1 MFPDEFDNQPFDPF
15 NVGPPNSGL
24 RLEYNIPTC
33 CSYPPPVFVAK
44 PEYVKAA
51 EDQKALLTGSQASF
65 SRDSKLKV
73 GKSRIGE
80 VAISKAINEEMSLAK
95 KQAAA
100 IHEKARIDA
109 GGESKVNVSI
119 DSTSDERVSA
129 KDSVRT
135 LLPVKSKRQTSG
147 GGGAQSSGSDS
158 SVAQKTSKVSQV
170 SSKPSRVSQA
180 DSTTVSNTTL
190 SPKSILK
197 KPIKFKDAVEM
208 SSISIKSKPSARE
221 YLRPRPSERST
232 RSHTSQKNV
241 DESASTATIRKS
253 ITSTASLKQEK
264 ENASKASIKSKTND
278 APSRIGLKENANK
291 VQSHSDFSFGKSL
304 TEQVADL
311 ADRLNAGNEPNF
323 RRYDS
328 VVRNHSVSE
337 PKKLNHGDRMTF
349 WFSDAVLS

>member
-24 RLEYNIPTC
+24 RLDYDIPTC

-51 EDQKALLTGSQASF
+51 REQKALLAGSQASL
-65 SRDSKLKV
+65 SRSSKLKADP
-73 GKSRIGE
+73 SQIGE
-80 VAISKAINEEMSLAK
+80 VAISKAINEEMTLAK

-100 IHEKARIDA
+100 IHENARINA
-109 GGESKVNVSI
+109 GRESKVNVSQ
-119 DSTSDERVSA
+119 DEAVSV

-147 GGGAQSSGSDS
+147 EGEVQSSESDS
-158 SVAQKTSKVSQV
+158 SVGSKVSQI
-170 SSKPSRVSQA
+170 SYKASRISQA
-180 DSTTVSNTTL
+180 GSATASSTTL
-190 SPKSILK
+190 IPKSILK
-197 KPIKFKDAVEM
+197 NPISFKDAVR
-208 SSISIKSKPSARE
+208 STISMKSKVSATDH
-221 YLRPRPSERST
+221 LKPRASERST

-241 DESASTATIRKS
+241 EATASNATIKNSIVSLRKD
-253 ITSTASLKQEK
+253 K
-264 ENASKASIKSKTND
+264 ETASKASIKSKTSE
-278 APSRIGLKENANK
+278 ATSRIGLKENFNK
-291 VQSHSDFSFGKSL
+291 LTQNSESSIGKSL

-328 VVRNHSVSE
+328 VLRNHSISE

>member
-1 MFPDEFDNQPFDPF
+1 MFPEEFDNQPFDPF

-24 RLEYNIPTC
+24 RLEYDIPTC
-33 CSYPPPVFVAK
+33 CTYPPPVFVAK

-51 EDQKALLTGSQASF
+51 QDQKNLLAGSQASLT
-65 SRDSKLKV
+65 RDSKLKV
-73 GKSRIGE
+73 GSSRIGE
-80 VAISKAINEEMSLAK
+80 VAISKAINEEMSVAK

-100 IHEKARIDA
+100 IHEKVRIVA
-109 GGESKVNVSI
+109 GGESKVNVSL
-119 DSTSDERVSA
+119 DSKSDKRVYA

-135 LLPVKSKRQTSG
+135 LLPVKSKRHASG
-147 GGGAQSSGSDS
+147 EGGAQSSGSDS
-158 SVAQKTSKVSQV
+158 SVAQNTSKVSQV

-180 DSTTVSNTTL
+180 DSGTVSNTTL
-190 SPKSILK
+190 TPKSILK
-197 KPIKFKDAVEM
+197 NPVKFKDAVQM

-221 YLRPRPSERST
+221 YLRPKPSERFRT
-232 RSHTSQKNV
+232 FQKNAE
-241 DESASTATIRKS
+241 ESASSATIKKS
-253 ITSTASLKQEK
+253 ITSTVSSKQEK
-264 ENASKASIKSKTND
+264 ENASKASIKSKMNE

-291 VQSHSDFSFGKSL
+291 VQSNSDSSFGKTL

-328 VVRNHSVSE
+328 VLRNHSISE